1 MGLRLA
7 GSVLPWKESALL
19 ALVSDLFSGGITAKI
34 HYGVDILL
42 PQPVLHPIFSHW
54 VR

>member
-7 GSVLPWKESALL
+7 GSVFPWKESALL
-19 ALVSDLFSGGITAKI
+19 ALVSHLFSGGVTVKI
-34 HYGVDILL
+34 HGVDILL
-42 PQPVLHPIFSHW
+42 PQPVLYPIFSHW